1 MNCWRRSCGCVR
13 ATFEIYPQIGPR
25 SSRSSASCAILLMRY
40 RQLGSRT
47 TNRTSPKEGACRR
60 PLDGAISRRPGRR
73 GRRSGRHPA
82 TRRVSVGKG
91 VLRYATGGGRFEVC
105 LWWWAPRRRLLFCC
119 SRPETTLALVSS
131 CPEDGSEGFCR
142 PPSANRGVDQ
152 KRAWSSASA
161 RSSTFGGNSSAYQ
174 QRFVTREFTW
184 METNAT
190 QPFFPRKTRSRSHRA
205 EQLDST

>member
-1 MNCWRRSCGCVR
+1 M
-13 ATFEIYPQIGPR
+13 
-25 SSRSSASCAILLMRY
+25 
-40 RQLGSRT
+40 
-47 TNRTSPKEGACRR
+47 
-60 PLDGAISRRPGRR
+60 
-73 GRRSGRHPA
+73 
-82 TRRVSVGKG
+82 
-91 VLRYATGGGRFEVC
+91 
-105 LWWWAPRRRLLFCC
+105 WWWAPRRRLLFCC

-190 QPFFPRKTRSRSHRA
+190 QPFFPRKTRPRSHRA
-205 EQLDST
+205 EQLDSTWAIFGPAGRPARKLCFPQRRRRTGKDAGRSFFTIVDRSPSNGRVGQSAPT